1 MQNFFSTNFSPIFD
15 QFSPLENRASLSS
28 QNASRFNP
36 NRVAV
41 QSESRRSSIQ
51 IASRFN
57 PKCAG
62 MQIYLRWHMTHF
74 QHKYTFCSHRALFF
88 NSDFLI
94 KNTNQKHL
102 YTLKKKYIY
111 ALSYKKNLF
120 YQKKKGILIIYGS
133 VLE

>member
-1 MQNFFSTNFSPIFD
+1 MQNFFSTNFSHIFD

-74 QHKYTFCSHRALFF
+74 QLKYTFCSHRALFF
-88 NSDFLI
+88 NSDFWLKI
-94 KNTNQKHL
+94 QTKNICIPS
-102 YTLKKKYIY
+102 KKVYICII
-111 ALSYKKNLF
+111 L
-120 YQKKKGILIIYGS
+120 QKKTYFTKKTCILICAWI
-133 VLE
+133 VLY